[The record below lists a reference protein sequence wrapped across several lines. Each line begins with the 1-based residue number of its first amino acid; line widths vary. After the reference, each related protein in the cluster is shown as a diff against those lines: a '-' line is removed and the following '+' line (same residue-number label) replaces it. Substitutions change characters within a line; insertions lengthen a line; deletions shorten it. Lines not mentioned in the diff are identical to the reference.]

1 MKACLNLSRSAFTL
15 SLFLLVSLSATMLS
29 AQKDY
34 KWEDSL
40 QPSEALPAKYQRE
53 DAVII
58 YDYEKRQTLINNSLF
73 FARNIIKKRIK
84 ILTQRGLERYGK
96 IVIPKKQDLEIT
108 ILDTRTIKQDGSL
121 VDHAAEDIKSL
132 DLTDEEDI
140 YDREKYFLFSVPGLE
155 VGDEFEL
162 VCVYEGETI
171 QRGNNVYLN
180 DFLPI
185 LKSTFILEVD
195 KKVIVLTNVYNGMSD
210 PKMEQGL
217 ENYSFSWEVT
227 ELPGL
232 YDDNGIIPALQL
244 PYFIYELNL
253 NRFYIDSAPPDI
265 QNWRDLLQYVDKQS
279 LQVVVRKSKKF
290 RRLYEEILG
299 DQQTASPLEQL
310 KRIHQFINK
319 DVALQRISSNEESS
333 GIEYFI
339 EERKADYHVLLKMY
353 KALLDRLGLKY
364 YLASCK
370 NRYHGPVQLNF
381 PSSIQI
387 TDYTFVVEDD
397 SGNFHLVFPKTPN
410 RQYEMDE
417 IPPFLEGTSLYLLDL
432 QDAENFKEIKIPLS
446 PYQKNKR
453 LHKIKATV
461 NLATQSLQ
469 QKCQESF
476 EGAASTQTRNLYAN
490 KQQQAQLTSYLE
502 AGIEKRFPDATFENL
517 VLSENAD
524 RFPFKF
530 TLDYDLSIPAA
541 LTKMDEGIYKINI
554 EQWFPHQLYQTNS
567 NTRLL
572 HYYPLFTGID
582 AFSYYLSFDQAVELV
597 NKNNIDQTVETPIGT
612 YEVSIDQLNEKML
625 VLRSKYILKN
635 HEILNTEMNE
645 LQKLND
651 AAKQADDTGII
662 IQLATAKKE

>member
-1 MKACLNLSRSAFTL
+1 MKACPKLNHSPFLL
-15 SLFLLVSLSATMLS
+15 SLFFLISLSTTTLS

-34 KWEDSL
+34 KWEDWL
-40 QPSEALPAKYQRE
+40 APSKALSAKYENE

-58 YDYEKRQTLINNSLF
+58 YDYEKRQTLLNNSLF
-73 FARNIIKKRIK
+73 FARNILKRRIK

-96 IVIPKKQDLEIT
+96 IVIPKKQDLQIT

-121 VDHAAEDIKSL
+121 VDHAAKDIKSL

-140 YDREKYFLFSVPGLE
+140 YDREKYLLFSVPGLE

-217 ENYSFSWEVT
+217 ENYSFSWEV
-227 ELPGL
+227 EDLPGL
-232 YDDNGIIPALQL
+232 YDDNGIIPSLQL

-253 NRFYIDSAPPDI
+253 NRFYVDSAPPDI
-265 QNWRDLLQYVDKQS
+265 QNWRDLLQYVDQQS
-279 LQVVVRKSKKF
+279 LKVIVRKSKKL

-299 DQQTASPLEQL
+299 EQQTASPVEQL
-310 KRIHQFINK
+310 QRIHQFINDEVK
-319 DVALQRISSNEESS
+319 LQRISSSEESS

-353 KALLDRLGLKY
+353 KTLLDRLGLKY

-370 NRYHGPVQLNF
+370 NRYHGPVKLNF

-387 TDYTFVVEDD
+387 TDYTFVVEDANN
-397 SGNFHLVFPKTPN
+397 NFHLVFPKTPD

-432 QDAENFKEIKIPLS
+432 QDTENFKEIKIPLS

-453 LHKIKATV
+453 LHKIKTTV
-461 NLATQSLQ
+461 NLAEQSVQ

-476 EGAASTQTRNLYAN
+476 EGAASSQVRNFYA
-490 KQQQAQLTSYLE
+490 KKKEQAQLASYLGK
-502 AGIEKRFPDATFENL
+502 GIEKRFPNAKLENL

-524 RFPFKF
+524 QFPFKF
-530 TLDYDLSIPAA
+530 TLDYDVSIPAA

-597 NKNNIDQTVETPIGT
+597 NKNNIDQTVKTPIGT
-612 YEVSIDQLNEKML
+612 YEVSINQINEKML

-635 HEILNTEMNE
+635 HKILNTEMTE

-651 AAKQADDTGII
+651 AAKQADETGII
-662 IQLATAKKE
+662 IQLVTSEKK